1 MSANF
6 SDRLYVTAFI
16 IGVTDVEPAAV
27 MALQRKVLSE
37 LDGGFVCQKL
47 SPLHLTRP
55 PSVLWANFFRR
66 RGTRGMSL
74 LTARCG
80 AEGGEDDEGWREKR
94 DNTSLFGKLSAE
106 KLQKPFACLC
116 QTGEHRLHFNSHT
129 YLLWTVLE
137 GLLCLF
143 GQRAF

>member
-1 MSANF
+1 
-6 SDRLYVTAFI
+6 
-16 IGVTDVEPAAV
+16 
-27 MALQRKVLSE
+27 
-37 LDGGFVCQKL
+37 
-47 SPLHLTRP
+47 
-55 PSVLWANFFRR
+55 
-66 RGTRGMSL
+66 MSL

-106 KLQKPFACLC
+106 ELQKPFACLC
-116 QTGEHRLHFNSHT
+116 QTGERRLHFNSHT